1 MCRAIANL
9 SHREEYTWEDYAA
22 PAHAPARELRQLRQ
36 PAAGGGQQGVRDQPE
51 NRYCSAWQCKEIVYH
66 RRRIK
71 TEEKAK
77 VVAAVWRTELFQ
89 FVAALDILH

>member
-51 NRYCSAWQCKEIVYH
+51 NRYCSA
-66 RRRIK
+66 
-71 TEEKAK
+71 
-77 VVAAVWRTELFQ
+77 
-89 FVAALDILH
+89 